1 MRAASRESP
10 STSNETSNFTRNKK
24 ARTLEEKHF
33 EFELIRANEEDSDDE
48 GGDTLRKDIV
58 MSRSMVTLND
68 CDSEE
73 LIKHKLVSS
82 LNPKYPMLEKYHFEF
97 IKVFQKITFLQM
109 GKNTEYNYSVV
120 KQLAGQGLLYI
131 RMKKALQ
138 CIVDEVFQEDSDSF
152 PEIAHP
158 LLPIHLDTLEPEMPT
173 CHTTTHLPE
182 IPAVQQVHQQC
193 QHSNHLLF
201 FRQ

>member
-58 MSRSMVTLND
+58 MSRGMVILND

-73 LIKHKLVSS
+73 LIRHKLVSS
-82 LNPKYPMLEKYHFEF
+82 LNPKYPMLEN
-97 IKVFQKITFLQM
+97 IIL
-109 GKNTEYNYSVV
+109 N
-120 KQLAGQGLLYI
+120 LL
-131 RMKKALQ
+131 K
-138 CIVDEVFQEDSDSF
+138 C
-152 PEIAHP
+152 
-158 LLPIHLDTLEPEMPT
+158 
-173 CHTTTHLPE
+173 
-182 IPAVQQVHQQC
+182 
-193 QHSNHLLF
+193 
-201 FRQ
+201 FRRR